1 MTRET
6 TLHSARLDQPASAGK
21 TELREIDRE
30 DVTGSMWLG
39 VQSNGE
45 FLEGL
50 HNPVTAVWVPL
61 QTISHKHYSYSSSQ
75 AYTRCSLGL

>member
-50 HNPVTAVWVPL
+50 HNPVTAV
-61 QTISHKHYSYSSSQ
+61 
-75 AYTRCSLGL
+75 